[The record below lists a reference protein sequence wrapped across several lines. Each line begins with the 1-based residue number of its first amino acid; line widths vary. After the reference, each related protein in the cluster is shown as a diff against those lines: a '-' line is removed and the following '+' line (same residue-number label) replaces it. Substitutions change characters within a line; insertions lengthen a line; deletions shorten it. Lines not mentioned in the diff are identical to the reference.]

1 MLEQWDPRLHTLKS
15 REPLIEANQV
25 SVYSLSGTLIRNHD
39 VDAGMRLM
47 LAAPSGQLLQAWDGR
62 GPISATTTMTCSVRW
77 RCSNK
82 RPTKSDPA
90 VSNAWYMPPQ
100 HLSTVPLTAVAVW
113 CAMPTRL
120 APRCSKAYGMTGRV
134 LRQTRRFREAPGD
147 VDWPLAQ
154 ADQDQQLDGERY
166 TTRWT
171 FDALGG
177 TLEQV
182 DAKGNGR
189 HFAYGLD
196 GQTKHIHLALKSGAR
211 KTVIERYDYNAAG
224 QVEAALLGNGVSSLA
239 AYRAED
245 GRMHRL
251 MAYRKMSGRRHYRI

>member
-1 MLEQWDPRLHTLKS
+1 MAVFEQAADEERPRCVERL
-15 REPLIEANQV
+15 
-25 SVYSLSGTLIRNHD
+25 VYATPTSEHRALNRSG
-39 VDAGMRLM
+39 RLVCH
-47 LAAPSGQLLQAWDGR
+47 A
-62 GPISATTTMTCSVRW
+62 
-77 RCSNK
+77 
-82 RPTKSDPA
+82 DPA
-90 VSNAWYMPPQ
+90 GAQVFE
-100 HLSTVPLTAVAVW
+100 
-113 CAMPTRL
+113 
-120 APRCSKAYGMTGRV
+120 AYGMTGRV